1 MTHANT
7 HADHA
12 PISMRLVLAVAPV
25 SRAWQTWD
33 PVTGPQVPQ
42 SWTETAVW

>member
-12 PISMRLVLAVAPV
+12 PISMRLLLSVAPV
-25 SRAWQTWD
+25 NRAWQTWD
-33 PVTGPQVPQ
+33 LVTGLQVPQ
-42 SWTETAVW
+42 SVTETAVW